1 MGTKPRPTKRDNSLQ
16 DRISESNSELERVD
30 AITRKKTHHL
40 ADMLAQITSEN
51 LHPEWDTASAQGK
64 EEW

>member
-1 MGTKPRPTKRDNSLQ
+1 MGTKSHPTKRGNSLQ
-16 DRISESNSELERVD
+16 DRISEPNPELERVNVM
-30 AITRKKTHHL
+30 AREKNSHL

-51 LHPEWDTASAQGK
+51 LHPEWDTGPTQGK

>member
-1 MGTKPRPTKRDNSLQ
+1 MATKSYPTRRGNSSQ
-16 DRISESNSELERVD
+16 GHISGSNPELERVD
-30 AITRKKTHHL
+30 VMARRKTYHL

-51 LHPEWDTASAQGK
+51 RHPEWDTGPSQGA

>member
-1 MGTKPRPTKRDNSLQ
+1 MGTKSRLTKRENSLQ
-16 DRISESNSELERVD
+16 DRISESNSELERIDVT
-30 AITRKKTHHL
+30 TRKKTYHL

-51 LHPEWDTASAQGK
+51 LHPEWNTGSAQGK

>member
-1 MGTKPRPTKRDNSLQ
+1 MRTKAHFAKRDDGSQ
-16 DRISESNSELERVD
+16 DRISDLNPELERVD
-30 AITRKKTHHL
+30 VMAHKKTYHL

-51 LHPEWDTASAQGK
+51 LHPEWNTGPAQGK